1 MEIHHGGERDHV
13 FVFRPNE
20 NILGEGKG
28 ELSKAT
34 LNTTRTTLGK
44 EMKKGNDKFDNE
56 TIYYTDGSNSG
67 IIIEVVSQTDK
78 SVTFNVTFPNV
89 EGDGTK
95 DNPYLIYDVDTY
107 LYLMKIDTKNKYYKL
122 MKDLDFTSI
131 NDYPKISFEG
141 NFNGNNKTLKNI
153 SARGTGIFYSTGV
166 YDTKSTIEN
175 INVENI
181 NITPGTGDY
190 LGGFTCIA
198 ENVTL
203 KNIHI
208 KSGSVKNI
216 AGINLLSSTG
226 GFAGNVDNRTMIE
239 NCSSSTNVESE
250 KNVGGFI
257 GINMNATIKSCYT
270 NGNVSGNSNKG
281 AFIGIQCIGDLSYKI
296 PQNAYYDYSKT
307 KMSNSVGGYASFG
320 HNLTTLPENSL
331 GKGIIGISVLEEINI
346 KGKEEVA
353 FNITTNPKTTLPFS
367 ITVSDS
373 TIIKYVNNRIQG
385 LKNGTAKI
393 YADLKVGTQTMRME
407 SKVNVSNITVTP
419 PPVNVP
425 ITGIKLN
432 KSTVS
437 LYEKETTQLSA
448 TITPTNHTMG
458 KTVKWT
464 TSNLNVA
471 SVDNNGKITA
481 KSSGTATITATTV
494 NGKTAKC
501 IVTVKAKEKPSV
513 VASETEVLKQLGLT
527 KKDSYIVGFKLGSNV
542 SDIKKAIT
550 SNPNVTLVRIKNAEG
565 REITSGNI
573 ATNMKITLTIN
584 QKQYNYTVVV
594 KGDVN
599 GDGLI
604 YATDYVRIK
613 NHIMGKK
620 KLEGAYLK
628 AADINN
634 DNNIYATDYVRIKNY
649 IMGKGTIE

>member
-1 MEIHHGGERDHV
+1 
-13 FVFRPNE
+13 
-20 NILGEGKG
+20 
-28 ELSKAT
+28 
-34 LNTTRTTLGK
+34 
-44 EMKKGNDKFDNE
+44 
-56 TIYYTDGSNSG
+56 
-67 IIIEVVSQTDK
+67 
-78 SVTFNVTFPNV
+78 
-89 EGDGTK
+89 
-95 DNPYLIYDVDTY
+95 
-107 LYLMKIDTKNKYYKL
+107 MKIETKNKYYKI
-122 MKDLDFTSI
+122 MQDLDFANI
-131 NDYPKISFEG
+131 KDYPKIEFKG
-141 NFNGNNKTLKNI
+141 NLNGNNKTIKNI
-153 SARGTGIFYSTGV
+153 SSAGTGVFYSTGI
-166 YDTKSTIEN
+166 YDTKTLIEN
-175 INVENI
+175 INIENI
-181 NITPGTGDY
+181 NITPATGDY
-190 LGGFTCIA
+190 LGGFTCVA

-203 KNIHI
+203 KNIHL

-216 AGINLLSSTG
+216 ASQINSLSSTG
-226 GFAGNVDNRTMIE
+226 GFAGNVDNATTIE
-239 NCSSSTNVESE
+239 NCSSSVNVTSE

-257 GINMNATIKSCYT
+257 GINMNATINSCYT

-307 KMSNSVGGYASFG
+307 KMSNSVGGHASFG

-331 GKGIIGISVLEEINI
+331 GKGIIGISVLEEINV

-353 FNITTNPKTTLPFS
+353 FNITTNSKTTLPFS

-373 TIIKYVNNRIQG
+373 TIIKYANNRIQG

-393 YADLKVGTQTMRME
+393 YTDLKVGTQTMRME

-432 KSTVS
+432 KSTAS
-437 LYEKETTQLSA
+437 LYEKETTQLSV
-448 TITPTNHTMG
+448 TIIPTNHTMG
-458 KTVKWT
+458 KTIKWT

-501 IVTVKAKEKPSV
+501 IVTVKEKPSV
-513 VASETEVLKQLGLT
+513 VVSETEVIKQLGLT

-550 SNPNVTLVRIKNAEG
+550 SNPNVTLVSIKNAEG
-565 REITSGNI
+565 REISSGNI

-584 QKQYNYTVVV
+584 QKQYNYIVVI

-649 IMGKGTIE
+649 IMGKGTIEQI

>member
-20 NILGEGKG
+20 NVLGEGKG

-44 EMKKGNDKFDNE
+44 EMQKGNDKFDNE

-95 DNPYLIYDVDTY
+95 DNPYLIYDIDTY

-122 MKDLDFTSI
+122 MKDLDFTNI

-216 AGINLLSSTG
+216 AGINSLSSTG
-226 GFAGNVDNRTMIE
+226 GFAGNVDNRTTIE

-257 GINMNATIKSCYT
+257 GINMNATIRNSYT
-270 NGNVSGNSNKG
+270 NGKASGKSNVG
-281 AFIGIQCIGDLSYKI
+281 AFIGVQCISDTSYNI
-296 PQNAYYDYSKT
+296 PENVYYDYTKT
-307 KMSNSVGGYASFG
+307 KMSNAVGGYETYS
-320 HNLTTLPENSL
+320 HNLTTLPANSL
-331 GKGIIGISVLEEINI
+331 GKGIVGISVLEEINI
-346 KGKEEVA
+346 NGEQGVD
-353 FNITTNPKTTLPFS
+353 FNITTTPKTSLIFS
-367 ITVSDS
+367 KSVSDS
-373 TIIKYVNNRIQG
+373 TIIKYVNNQIQG
-385 LKNGTAKI
+385 IKNGTAKI

-407 SKVNVSNITVTP
+407 SRVNVRNINVV
-419 PPVNVP
+419 PPVIN
-425 ITGIKLN
+425 ITGISLN
-432 KSTVS
+432 KTSIT
-437 LYEKETTQLSA
+437 LTEQETTSLSA
-448 TITPTNHTMG
+448 TITPTNHTMER
-458 KTVKWT
+458 TIRWT
-464 TSNLNVA
+464 TSNSNIV
-471 SVDNNGKITA
+471 SVDSQGRITA
-481 KSSGTATITATTV
+481 KLAGTATITATTV
-494 NGKTAKC
+494 NGKSAKC
-501 IVTVKAKEKPSV
+501 IVTVRKKENPPATS
-513 VASETEVLKQLGLT
+513 SEPEVLKQLGLT
-527 KKDSYIVGFKLGSNV
+527 KKDSYIVGFKLGNNV
-542 SDIKKAIT
+542 SDIKKSIT
-550 SNPNVTLVRIKNAEG
+550 SNPNITLVSIKNAEG
-565 REITSGNI
+565 REVSSGNI

-649 IMGKGTIE
+649 IMGKGTIEQK